1 MSFLQRIHEAY
12 LTERLSQT
20 ELSRYARQLLLPG
33 IGTSGQ
39 LKLKAARV
47 LVVGAGGL
55 GCPVLQAL
63 AGAGVGRI
71 TVMDPDAV
79 DHSNLARQWLHGI
92 EDIGENKARSAAEA
106 LRRQNPCIKIDAAE
120 VALAAGNAATF
131 IGAHDIVIDATD
143 DLGVRYTIDAVCA
156 ELDRPWVHAALYRE
170 RFQVAVFWA
179 RHAARFADLYP
190 QRAEAPDCASAGVL
204 GATAALAGNWQA
216 WEAIKLITGGYTVDL
231 GVIASVHAPGMEVS
245 KFRLPAAKTLPPP
258 GVAASP
264 TGVGAWSPDRVRQA
278 CSIHEPVVWV
288 DLRNRSGGAAGL
300 LPGAVHIP
308 PEAILEDSR
317 CLPSGRTVCF
327 ICENGLVSGLLA
339 AAINATGCDTL
350 VAHLEGGMAAYCS
363 QAIGEE

>member
-1 MSFLQRIHEAY
+1 MSFLQRINEAY
-12 LTERLSQT
+12 QTERLSQT

-63 AGAGVGRI
+63 AGAGVGRL

-79 DHSNLARQWLHGI
+79 DHSNLARQWLHGV
-92 EDIGENKARSAAEA
+92 EDIGENKACSAAEA
-106 LRRQNPCIKIDAAE
+106 LRRQNPCIKIDAAD

-179 RHAARFADLYP
+179 CHAVRFADLHP

-204 GATAALAGNWQA
+204 GTTAALAGNWQA
-216 WEAIKLITGGYTVDL
+216 WEAIKLITGGYPVDL
-231 GVIASVHAPGMEVS
+231 GVVASVHAPGMEIS
-245 KFRLPAAKTLPPP
+245 KFRLPAAKILSPSRVAASPP
-258 GVAASP
+258 GVAA
-264 TGVGAWSPDRVRQA
+264 WSADRVRQA
-278 CSIHEPVVWV
+278 RSIHEPVVWV

-300 LPGAVHIP
+300 LPGAVHIR

-327 ICENGLVSGLLA
+327 ICENGLVSGLIA
-339 AAINATGCDTL
+339 AAINATGCDFT
-350 VAHLEGGMAAYCS
+350 VAHLEGGMAAYC
-363 QAIGEE
+363 GEGMELE